1 MTENDYIAEYI
12 KERHPGDLSFD
23 FAMWKLARKISE
35 VGKELVQIFQSDEF
49 KQVLSEK
56 AEERAKDDDRETKRR
71 S

>member
-56 AEERAKDDDRETKRR
+56 QNSKESEDQG
-71 S
+71 

>member
-35 VGKELVQIFQSDEF
+35 AGEMIAQIFQSDEF
-49 KQVLSEK
+49 KQVLSEI
-56 AEERAKDDDRETKRR
+56 AEERAEDDNRGA
-71 S
+71 